1 MQVLKFGGSSV
12 ANATN
17 ISRVLDIVSKAA
29 RRDRVALV
37 CSAISGCTD
46 LLLGLA
52 RTERGSAERQLMLD
66 SLHTRHEDII
76 RRLFTGAEREEISAK
91 IQGLFDKL
99 AASPEDEM
107 VTYGELFSTTI
118 IAAKLRC
125 EGFRTKWLDS
135 RILVIKDNPTLTYNN
150 ISTAVA
156 LEPEVEI
163 FVAPGF
169 IASEYDGKVT
179 TLGRGGSDFSA
190 ALFAAALKADRL
202 EIWTD
207 VPGIMTANPKVVPAA
222 RTIPSMTYQ
231 SALDMAT
238 HGAKVLYAPTVQ
250 PAMEAGIAIRILN
263 TFEPENPGT
272 VVSALPEP
280 EVAEWM
286 GVTSTDDT
294 LTGEALICLVSNGHI
309 NGEAAC
315 ARLEDSLKKAGIK
328 TLACSSDGTNVH
340 ASVRLAVVREAL
352 GAIHREFFESAPL
365 STLNLYI
372 AGTGAVGSALVQ
384 LIEESSARIASRTG
398 KVLRIA
404 GTANSR
410 GYRFSGMPTLA
421 GSPSDPVRGVAA
433 HPSQAGAWAP
443 PSNSAEGGMPPGGT
457 NRQPSFAAIVRDTA
471 PRGSIFVDVTN
482 SEDIWR
488 EYEGLLREGINIVSS
503 NRRAL
508 SVPFV
513 EYAAMQAAAQE
524 NGVFLR
530 YETTVGSALPVL
542 ESIAAGTNTSDE
554 VLSIEAVV
562 SCTLNQI
569 LSSYDRSPASFA
581 QIVRKAQEEGLTETD
596 PREDLSGREA
606 LRKLLI
612 LAREAG
618 VPLEAEDV
626 ELTPVVDSALLNLP
640 LEEFYAELEAS
651 EPEFKAREAEADA
664 KNCHQRFVASLVKD
678 ATGPHGYRASIR
690 VQLVDENHPAYRI
703 TGTENA
709 IIIRSAYHP
718 YPLLIQGAGEGA
730 RLAAASVLNDILR

>member
-17 ISRVLDIVSKAA
+17 ISRVLDIVTKAA

-46 LLLGLA
+46 SLLGLA
-52 RTERGSAERQLMLD
+52 RTERGSAERQVMLE
-66 SLHTRHEDII
+66 SLKTRHLDIV
-76 RRLFTGAEREEISAK
+76 RRLFTGVEREAVSEK
-91 IQGLFDKL
+91 IESLFGKL
-99 AASPEDEM
+99 AAAPEDEM

-118 IAAKLRC
+118 IAEKLRC

-156 LEPEVEI
+156 LEPEVEV

-169 IASEYDGKVT
+169 IASEYEGKVT

-190 ALFAAALKADRL
+190 ALYAAALKANRL

-222 RTIPSMTYQ
+222 RTIPEMPYQ
-231 SALDMAT
+231 AALDMAT

-250 PAMEAGIAIRILN
+250 PAMEAGIAIHILN

-280 EVAEWM
+280 ELGEWM

-294 LTGEALICLVSNGHI
+294 LQGESLICLVSTGRI

-315 ARLEDSLKKAGIK
+315 ARVEDSLKKAGIK
-328 TLACSSDGTNVH
+328 TLACSSDGTNIY
-340 ASVRLAVVREAL
+340 ATVRLAVAREAL
-352 GAIHREFFESAPL
+352 NAIHREFFEMAPRT
-365 STLNLYI
+365 TLNLYI
-372 AGTGAVGSALVQ
+372 AGKGAVGTALVD
-384 LIEESSARIASRTG
+384 LIRNSGDRIAERTG
-398 KVLRIA
+398 KELRIE
-404 GTANSR
+404 
-410 GYRFSGMPTLA
+410 
-421 GSPSDPVRGVAA
+421 AA
-433 HPSQAGAWAP
+433 
-443 PSNSAEGGMPPGGT
+443 SNDH
-457 NRQPSFAAIVRDTA
+457 SFASQVRSIA
-471 PRGSIFVDVTN
+471 PRGSIFVDVTD

-508 SVPFV
+508 AVPFV
-513 EYAAMQAAAQE
+513 EYAAMHAAAQE

-530 YETTVGSALPVL
+530 YETTVGSALPAV
-542 ESIAAGTNTSDE
+542 ESIAAGANTGDE
-554 VLSIEAVV
+554 LISIEAVV
-562 SCTLNQI
+562 SCTLNRI
-569 LSSYDRSPASFA
+569 LSEYTLTPCTFA
-581 QIVRKAQEEGLTETD
+581 QIVRKAQAEGLTESD
-596 PREDLSGREA
+596 PRIDLSGREA

-626 ELTPVVDSALLNLP
+626 EIEPVIGPEYAGLT
-640 LEEFYAELEAS
+640 LEEFYSKLEAD
-651 EPEFKAREAEADA
+651 EPRFAALESAADA
-664 KNCHQRFVASLVKD
+664 AHQRQRFVASLVKD
-678 ATGPHGYRASIR
+678 PAGPHGYRAAIR
-690 VQLVDENHPAYRI
+690 VQNVDASHPAYRI
-703 TGTENA
+703 KGTENA
-709 IIIRSAYHP
+709 IIVRSAYHP

-730 RLAAASVLNDILR
+730 ILAASSVLNDILK

>member
-46 LLLGLA
+46 ALLDLA
-52 RTERGSAERQLMLD
+52 RTERGSAERNVLLN
-66 SLHTRHEDII
+66 SLKTRHEDII
-76 RRLFTGAEREEISAK
+76 RRLFTGAERELVSGKVAA
-91 IQGLFDKL
+91 LFEKL
-99 AASPEDEM
+99 AAAPEDEM
-107 VTYGELFSTTI
+107 VTFGELFSTTI
-118 IAAKLRC
+118 IAEKLRC

-169 IASEYDGKVT
+169 IASEYEGKVT

-190 ALFAAALKADRL
+190 ALYAAALKASRL

-222 RTIPSMTYQ
+222 RTIPEMPYQ
-231 SALDMAT
+231 AALDMAT

-250 PAMEAGIAIRILN
+250 PAMEAGIAIHILN

-272 VVSALPEP
+272 VVSAMPEP
-280 EVAEWM
+280 ELGEWM

-294 LTGEALICLVSNGHI
+294 LQGESLICLVSTGRI

-315 ARLEDSLKKAGIK
+315 ARVEDSLKKAGIK
-328 TLACSSDGTNVH
+328 TLACSSDGTNIY
-340 ASVRLAVVREAL
+340 ATVRIAVAREAL
-352 GAIHREFFESAPL
+352 NAIHREFFEMAPRT
-365 STLNLYI
+365 TLNLYI
-372 AGTGAVGSALVQ
+372 AGKGAVGTALVD
-384 LIEESSARIASRTG
+384 LIRNSGERIAERTG
-398 KVLRIA
+398 KVLHIE
-404 GTANSR
+404 
-410 GYRFSGMPTLA
+410 
-421 GSPSDPVRGVAA
+421 AA
-433 HPSQAGAWAP
+433 
-443 PSNSAEGGMPPGGT
+443 SNEH
-457 NRQPSFAAIVRDTA
+457 SFAAQVRTTA
-471 PRGSIFVDVTN
+471 PRGSIFVDVTD

-508 SVPFV
+508 AVPFV
-513 EYAAMQAAAQE
+513 EYAAMHAAAQE

-530 YETTVGSALPVL
+530 YETTVGSALPAV
-542 ESIAAGTNTSDE
+542 ESIAAGANTGDE
-554 VLSIEAVV
+554 LISIEAVV
-562 SCTLNQI
+562 SCTLNRI
-569 LSSYDRSPASFA
+569 LSEYTLTPCTFA
-581 QIVRKAQEEGLTETD
+581 QIVRKAQAEGLTESD
-596 PREDLSGREA
+596 PRIDLSGREA

-618 VPLEAEDV
+618 VPLEEKDV
-626 ELTPVVDSALLNLP
+626 EIVPMLGPEYFKGSIED
-640 LEEFYAELEAS
+640 FYRRLDEDEAKFVQREDEL
-651 EPEFKAREAEADA
+651 DA
-664 KNCHQRFVASLVKD
+664 MGSRQRFVASLRRRDDGTFK
-678 ATGPHGYRASIR
+678 AEIKMR
-690 VQLVDENHPAYRI
+690 LVGIDSPFYWI
-703 TGTENA
+703 SGTENVT
-709 IIIRSAYHP
+709 IIHSADA
-718 YPLLIQGAGEGA
+718 YPLVIKGSGEGA
-730 RLAAASVLNDILR
+730 RLAASGIIRNILQ

>member
-17 ISRVLDIVSKAA
+17 ISRVIDIVSKAA

-46 LLLGLA
+46 SLLGLA
-52 RTERGSAERQLMLD
+52 RTERGSAERQVMLD
-66 SLHTRHEDII
+66 GLQARHEDII
-76 RRLFTGAEREEISAK
+76 RRLFTGAEREEISAR

-99 AASPEDEM
+99 AVAAEDEM

-118 IAAKLRC
+118 IAEKLRC

-135 RILVIKDNPTLTYNN
+135 RILVIKDNSTLTYNN

-169 IASEYDGKVT
+169 ICSEYEGKVT
-179 TLGRGGSDFSA
+179 TLGRGGSDLSA
-190 ALFAAALKADRL
+190 SIFAAALKANRL

-222 RTIPSMTYQ
+222 RTIPEISYQ
-231 SALDMAT
+231 AALDMAT
-238 HGAKVLYAPTVQ
+238 HGAKVLYAPSVQ

-263 TFEPENPGT
+263 TFDSENPGT
-272 VVSALPEP
+272 VVSLLPEP

-294 LTGEALICLVSNGHI
+294 LAGESLICLVSNGRI

-315 ARLEDSLKKAGIK
+315 ARVEDCLKKAGVK
-328 TLACSSDGTNVH
+328 TLACSSDGTNVYVT
-340 ASVRLAVVREAL
+340 VRLAIAREAL
-352 GAIHREFFESAPL
+352 NAIHREFFEIVPL
-365 STLNLYI
+365 SSLNLYI
-372 AGTGAVGSALVQ
+372 AGTGAVGSALVK
-384 LIEESSARIASRTG
+384 LIEESAPRIAERTG
-398 KVLRIA
+398 KALHVE
-404 GTANSR
+404 G
-410 GYRFSGMPTLA
+410 FSNKH
-421 GSPSDPVRGVAA
+421 D
-433 HPSQAGAWAP
+433 
-443 PSNSAEGGMPPGGT
+443 
-457 NRQPSFAAIVRDTA
+457 FAAKVKA
-471 PRGSIFVDVTN
+471 AAARGSIFVDVTD

-488 EYEGLLREGINIVSS
+488 EYEGLLRNGINIVSS

-508 SVPFV
+508 AVPFV
-513 EYAAMQAAAQE
+513 EYAAMKAAAQE

-530 YETTVGSALPVL
+530 YETTVGSALPML
-542 ESIAAGTNTSDE
+542 ESIAASANSSDE
-554 VLSIEAVV
+554 LISIEAVV
-562 SCTLNQI
+562 SCTLNRI
-569 LSSYDRSPASFA
+569 LSEYTLTPCTFA
-581 QIVRKAQEEGLTETD
+581 QIVRKAQNEGLTESD
-596 PREDLSGREA
+596 PRIDLSGREA

-618 VPLEAEDV
+618 VPLEEEEV
-626 ELTPVVDSALLNLP
+626 EIEPVIGPEYFDIP
-640 LEEFYAELEAS
+640 LEEFYTKLEAD
-651 EPEFKAREAEADA
+651 EPHFAALESAADA
-664 KNCHQRFVASLVKD
+664 AHQRQRFVASLVKD
-678 ATGPHGYRASIR
+678 QSGPHGYKASIR
-690 VQLVDENHPAYRI
+690 VQNVDASHPAYRI
-703 TGTENA
+703 KGSENA

-730 RLAAASVLNDILR
+730 LMAAASVLNDILR

>member
-46 LLLGLA
+46 ALLDLA
-52 RTERGSAERQLMLD
+52 RTERGSAERQVMLE
-66 SLHTRHEDII
+66 SLKTRHEDII
-76 RRLFTGAEREEISAK
+76 RRLFTGAERELVSGKVAA
-91 IQGLFDKL
+91 LFEKL
-99 AASPEDEM
+99 AAAPEDEM

-118 IAAKLRC
+118 IAEKLRC

-135 RILVIKDNPTLTYNN
+135 RILVIKGNQTLTYNN

-169 IASEYDGKVT
+169 IASEYEGKVT

-190 ALFAAALKADRL
+190 ALYAAALKASRL

-222 RTIPSMTYQ
+222 RTIPEMTYQ
-231 SALDMAT
+231 AALDMAT

-250 PAMEAGIAIRILN
+250 PAMEAGIAIHILN

-272 VVSALPEP
+272 VVSAMPEP
-280 EVAEWM
+280 EAGEWM

-294 LTGEALICLVSNGHI
+294 LQGESLLCLVSNGRI

-315 ARLEDSLKKAGIK
+315 ARVEDSLKKAGIK
-328 TLACSSDGTNVH
+328 TLGCSSDGTNIY
-340 ASVRLAVVREAL
+340 ATVRLAVAREAL
-352 GAIHREFFESAPL
+352 NAIHREFFETAPR
-365 STLNLYI
+365 TTMNLYI
-372 AGTGAVGSALVQ
+372 AGRGAVGSALVD
-384 LIEESSARIASRTG
+384 LIRTSGDRIAERTG
-398 KVLRIA
+398 KILRIEEA
-404 GTANSR
+404 S
-410 GYRFSGMPTLA
+410 
-421 GSPSDPVRGVAA
+421 SDHG
-433 HPSQAGAWAP
+433 
-443 PSNSAEGGMPPGGT
+443 
-457 NRQPSFAAIVRDTA
+457 FAARVRKTA
-471 PRGSIFVDVTN
+471 PRGSIFVDATD

-508 SVPFV
+508 AVPFV
-513 EYAAMQAAAQE
+513 EYAAMHAAAQE

-530 YETTVGSALPVL
+530 YETTVGSALPAV
-542 ESIAAGTNTSDE
+542 ESIAAGANTGDE
-554 VLSIEAVV
+554 LISIEAVV
-562 SCTLNQI
+562 SCTLNRI
-569 LSSYDRSPASFA
+569 LSEYTLTPCTFA
-581 QIVRKAQEEGLTETD
+581 QIVRKAQAEGLTEPD
-596 PREDLSGREA
+596 PRVDLSGREA

-618 VPLEAEDV
+618 VPLEEEDV
-626 ELTPVVDSALLNLP
+626 EIEPVIGPEYAGLT
-640 LEEFYAELEAS
+640 LEEFYSKLEAD
-651 EPEFKAREAEADA
+651 EPKFAALESAADA
-664 KNCHQRFVASLVKD
+664 AHQRQRFVASLVKD
-678 ATGPHGYRASIR
+678 PSGPHGYKAAIR
-690 VQLVDENHPAYRI
+690 VQNVDASHPAYRI
-703 TGTENA
+703 KGTENA
-709 IIIRSAYHP
+709 IIVRSAYHP

-730 RLAAASVLNDILR
+730 ILAAASVLNDILR

>member
-46 LLLGLA
+46 SLLGLA
-52 RTERGSAERQLMLD
+52 RTERGSAERQVMLE
-66 SLHTRHEDII
+66 SLKTRHLDII
-76 RRLFTGAEREEISAK
+76 RRLFTGAEREAVSGK
-91 IQGLFDKL
+91 IETLFGKL
-99 AASPEDEM
+99 AVAPEDEM
-107 VTYGELFSTTI
+107 VTFGELFSTTI
-118 IAAKLRC
+118 IVEKLRC

-169 IASEYDGKVT
+169 IASEYEGKVT

-190 ALFAAALKADRL
+190 ALYAAALKANRL

-222 RTIPSMTYQ
+222 RTIPEMPYQ
-231 SALDMAT
+231 AALDMAT

-250 PAMEAGIAIRILN
+250 PAMEAGIAIHILN

-272 VVSALPEP
+272 VVSAMPEP
-280 EVAEWM
+280 ELGEWM

-294 LTGEALICLVSNGHI
+294 LQGESLICLVSTGRI

-315 ARLEDSLKKAGIK
+315 ARVEDSLKKAGIK
-328 TLACSSDGTNVH
+328 TLACSSDGTNIY
-340 ASVRLAVVREAL
+340 ATVRLAVAREAL
-352 GAIHREFFESAPL
+352 NAIHREFFEMAPRT
-365 STLNLYI
+365 TLNLYI
-372 AGTGAVGSALVQ
+372 AGKGAVGTALVD
-384 LIEESSARIASRTG
+384 LIRNSGERIAERTG
-398 KVLRIA
+398 KVLHIE
-404 GTANSR
+404 
-410 GYRFSGMPTLA
+410 
-421 GSPSDPVRGVAA
+421 AA
-433 HPSQAGAWAP
+433 
-443 PSNSAEGGMPPGGT
+443 SNEH
-457 NRQPSFAAIVRDTA
+457 SFAAQVRTTA
-471 PRGSIFVDVTN
+471 PRGSIFVDVTD

-508 SVPFV
+508 AVPFV
-513 EYAAMQAAAQE
+513 EYAAMHAAAQE

-530 YETTVGSALPVL
+530 YETTVGSALPAV
-542 ESIAAGTNTSDE
+542 ESIAAGANTGDE
-554 VLSIEAVV
+554 LISIEAVV
-562 SCTLNQI
+562 SCTLNRI
-569 LSSYDRSPASFA
+569 LSEYTLTPCTFA
-581 QIVRKAQEEGLTETD
+581 QIVRKAQAEGLTESD
-596 PREDLSGREA
+596 PRIDLSGREA

-626 ELTPVVDSALLNLP
+626 EIEPVIGPEYAGLT
-640 LEEFYAELEAS
+640 LEEFYSKLEAD
-651 EPEFKAREAEADA
+651 EPRFAALESAADA
-664 KNCHQRFVASLVKD
+664 AHQRQRFVASLVKD
-678 ATGPHGYRASIR
+678 PSGPHGYKAAIR
-690 VQLVDENHPAYRI
+690 VQNVDASHPAYRI
-703 TGTENA
+703 KGTENA

-730 RLAAASVLNDILR
+730 ILAASSVLNDILR

>member
-46 LLLGLA
+46 ALLDLA
-52 RTERGSAERQLMLD
+52 RTERGCAERQVMLD
-66 SLHTRHEDII
+66 SLKSRHEDII
-76 RRLFTGAEREEISAK
+76 RRLFTGAEREQVSGKVSA
-91 IQGLFDKL
+91 LFEKL
-99 AASPEDEM
+99 AAAPEDEM

-118 IAAKLRC
+118 IAEKLRC

-135 RILVIKDNPTLTYNN
+135 RILVIKGNQTLTYNN

-169 IASEYDGKVT
+169 IASEYEGKVT

-190 ALFAAALKADRL
+190 ALYAAALKASRL

-222 RTIPSMTYQ
+222 RTIPEMTYQ
-231 SALDMAT
+231 AALDMAT

-250 PAMEAGIAIRILN
+250 PAMEAGIAIHILN

-272 VVSALPEP
+272 VVSAMPEP
-280 EVAEWM
+280 EAGEWM

-294 LTGEALICLVSNGHI
+294 LQGESLLCLVSNGRI

-315 ARLEDSLKKAGIK
+315 ARVEDSLKKAGIK
-328 TLACSSDGTNVH
+328 TLGCSSDGTNIY
-340 ASVRLAVVREAL
+340 ATVRLAVAREAL
-352 GAIHREFFESAPL
+352 NAIHREFFETAPRT
-365 STLNLYI
+365 TLNLYI
-372 AGTGAVGSALVQ
+372 AGKGAVGSALVD
-384 LIEESSARIASRTG
+384 LIRTSGDRIAERTG
-398 KVLRIA
+398 KILRIEEA
-404 GTANSR
+404 S
-410 GYRFSGMPTLA
+410 
-421 GSPSDPVRGVAA
+421 SDHG
-433 HPSQAGAWAP
+433 
-443 PSNSAEGGMPPGGT
+443 
-457 NRQPSFAAIVRDTA
+457 FAARVRKTA
-471 PRGSIFVDVTN
+471 LRGSIFVDVTD

-508 SVPFV
+508 AVPFV
-513 EYAAMQAAAQE
+513 EYAAMHAAAQE

-530 YETTVGSALPVL
+530 YETTVGSALPAV
-542 ESIAAGTNTSDE
+542 ESIAAGANTGDE
-554 VLSIEAVV
+554 LISIEAVV
-562 SCTLNQI
+562 SCTLNRI
-569 LSSYDRSPASFA
+569 LSEYTLTPCTFA
-581 QIVRKAQEEGLTETD
+581 QIVRKAQAEGLTEPD
-596 PREDLSGREA
+596 PRIDLNGREA

-618 VPLEAEDV
+618 VPLEEEDV
-626 ELTPVVDSALLNLP
+626 EIEPVIGPEYAGLT
-640 LEEFYAELEAS
+640 LEEFYSKLEAD
-651 EPEFKAREAEADA
+651 EPKFAALESAADA
-664 KNCHQRFVASLVKD
+664 AHQRQRFVASLVKD
-678 ATGPHGYRASIR
+678 PAGPHGYKASIR
-690 VQLVDENHPAYRI
+690 VQNVDASHPAYRI
-703 TGTENA
+703 KGTENA
-709 IIIRSAYHP
+709 IIVRSAYHP

-730 RLAAASVLNDILR
+730 VLAASSVLNDILR

>member
-46 LLLGLA
+46 ALLDLA
-52 RTERGSAERQLMLD
+52 RTERGCAERQVMLD
-66 SLHTRHEDII
+66 SLKSRHEDII
-76 RRLFTGAEREEISAK
+76 RRLFTGAEREQVSGKVAA
-91 IQGLFDKL
+91 LFEKL
-99 AASPEDEM
+99 AAAPEDEM

-118 IAAKLRC
+118 IAEKLRC

-135 RILVIKDNPTLTYNN
+135 RILVIKGNQTLTYNN

-169 IASEYDGKVT
+169 IASEYEGKVT

-190 ALFAAALKADRL
+190 ALYAAALKASRL

-222 RTIPSMTYQ
+222 RTIPEMTYQ
-231 SALDMAT
+231 AALDMAT

-250 PAMEAGIAIRILN
+250 PAMEAGIAIHILN

-272 VVSALPEP
+272 VVSAMPEP
-280 EVAEWM
+280 EAGEWM

-294 LTGEALICLVSNGHI
+294 LQGESLLCLVSNGRI

-315 ARLEDSLKKAGIK
+315 ARVEDSLKKAGIK
-328 TLACSSDGTNVH
+328 TLGCSSDGTNIY
-340 ASVRLAVVREAL
+340 ATVRLAVAREAL
-352 GAIHREFFESAPL
+352 NAIHREFFETAPR
-365 STLNLYI
+365 TTMNLYI
-372 AGTGAVGSALVQ
+372 AGRGAVGSALVD
-384 LIEESSARIASRTG
+384 LIRTSGDRIAERTG
-398 KVLRIA
+398 KILRIEEA
-404 GTANSR
+404 S
-410 GYRFSGMPTLA
+410 
-421 GSPSDPVRGVAA
+421 SDHG
-433 HPSQAGAWAP
+433 
-443 PSNSAEGGMPPGGT
+443 
-457 NRQPSFAAIVRDTA
+457 FAARVRKTA
-471 PRGSIFVDVTN
+471 PRGSIFVDATD

-508 SVPFV
+508 AVPFV
-513 EYAAMQAAAQE
+513 EYAAMHAAAQE

-530 YETTVGSALPVL
+530 YETTVGSALPAV
-542 ESIAAGTNTSDE
+542 ESIAAGANTGDE
-554 VLSIEAVV
+554 LISIEAVV
-562 SCTLNQI
+562 SCTLNRI
-569 LSSYDRSPASFA
+569 LSEYTLTPCTFA
-581 QIVRKAQEEGLTETD
+581 QIVRKAQAEGLTEPD
-596 PREDLSGREA
+596 PRIDLNGREA

-618 VPLEAEDV
+618 VPLEEEDV
-626 ELTPVVDSALLNLP
+626 EIEPVIGPEYTGLT
-640 LEEFYAELEAS
+640 LEEFYSKLEAD
-651 EPEFKAREAEADA
+651 EPRFAALESAADA
-664 KNCHQRFVASLVKD
+664 AHQRQRFVASLVKD
-678 ATGPHGYRASIR
+678 PAGPHGYKASIR
-690 VQLVDENHPAYRI
+690 VQNVDASHPAYRI
-703 TGTENA
+703 KGTENA
-709 IIIRSAYHP
+709 IIVRSAYHP

-730 RLAAASVLNDILR
+730 ILAASSVLNDILR

>member
-46 LLLGLA
+46 ALLDLA
-52 RTERGSAERQLMLD
+52 RTERGSAERQVMLE
-66 SLHTRHEDII
+66 SLKTRHEDII
-76 RRLFTGAEREEISAK
+76 RRLFTGAERELVSGKVAV
-91 IQGLFDKL
+91 LFEKL
-99 AASPEDEM
+99 AAAPEDEM

-118 IAAKLRC
+118 IAEKLRC

-135 RILVIKDNPTLTYNN
+135 RILVIKGNQTLTYNN

-156 LEPEVEI
+156 LEPEVEV

-169 IASEYDGKVT
+169 IASEYEGKVT

-190 ALFAAALKADRL
+190 ALYAAALKASRL

-222 RTIPSMTYQ
+222 RTIPEMTYQ
-231 SALDMAT
+231 AALDMAT

-250 PAMEAGIAIRILN
+250 PAMEAGIAIHILN

-272 VVSALPEP
+272 VVSAMPEP
-280 EVAEWM
+280 ELGEWM

-294 LTGEALICLVSNGHI
+294 LQGESLICLVSNGRI

-315 ARLEDSLKKAGIK
+315 ARVEDSLKKAGIK
-328 TLACSSDGTNVH
+328 TLGCSSDGTNIYTT
-340 ASVRLAVVREAL
+340 VRLAVAREAL
-352 GAIHREFFESAPL
+352 NAIHREFFETAPR
-365 STLNLYI
+365 TTMNLYI
-372 AGTGAVGSALVQ
+372 AGRGAVGSALVD
-384 LIEESSARIASRTG
+384 LIRTSGERIAVRTG
-398 KVLRIA
+398 KILRIEEA
-404 GTANSR
+404 S
-410 GYRFSGMPTLA
+410 
-421 GSPSDPVRGVAA
+421 SDHG
-433 HPSQAGAWAP
+433 
-443 PSNSAEGGMPPGGT
+443 
-457 NRQPSFAAIVRDTA
+457 FAARVRKTA
-471 PRGSIFVDVTN
+471 PRGSIFVDATD

-508 SVPFV
+508 AVPFV
-513 EYAAMQAAAQE
+513 EYAAMHAAAQE

-530 YETTVGSALPVL
+530 YETTVGSALPAV
-542 ESIAAGTNTSDE
+542 ESIAAGANTGDE
-554 VLSIEAVV
+554 LISIEAVV
-562 SCTLNQI
+562 SCTLNRI
-569 LSSYDRSPASFA
+569 LSEYTLTPCTFA
-581 QIVRKAQEEGLTETD
+581 QIVRKAQAEGLTEPD
-596 PREDLSGREA
+596 PRVDLSGREA

-618 VPLEAEDV
+618 VPLEEEDV
-626 ELTPVVDSALLNLP
+626 EIEPVIGPEYAGLT
-640 LEEFYAELEAS
+640 LEEFYSKLEAD
-651 EPEFKAREAEADA
+651 EPKFAALESAADA
-664 KNCHQRFVASLVKD
+664 AHQRQRFVASLVKD
-678 ATGPHGYRASIR
+678 PSGPHGYKAAIR
-690 VQLVDENHPAYRI
+690 VQNVDASHPAYRI
-703 TGTENA
+703 KGTENA
-709 IIIRSAYHP
+709 IIVRSAYHP

-730 RLAAASVLNDILR
+730 ILAASSVLNDILR

>member
-46 LLLGLA
+46 ALLDLA
-52 RTERGSAERQLMLD
+52 RTERGCAERQVMLD
-66 SLHTRHEDII
+66 SLKSRHEDII
-76 RRLFTGAEREEISAK
+76 RRLFTGAEREQVSGKVAA
-91 IQGLFDKL
+91 LFEKL
-99 AASPEDEM
+99 AAAPEDEM

-118 IAAKLRC
+118 IAEKLRC

-135 RILVIKDNPTLTYNN
+135 RILVIKGNQTLTYNN

-169 IASEYDGKVT
+169 IASEYEGKVT

-190 ALFAAALKADRL
+190 ALYAAALKASRL

-222 RTIPSMTYQ
+222 RTIPEMTYQ
-231 SALDMAT
+231 AALDMAT

-250 PAMEAGIAIRILN
+250 PAMEAGIAIHILN

-272 VVSALPEP
+272 VVSAMPEP
-280 EVAEWM
+280 EAGEWM

-294 LTGEALICLVSNGHI
+294 LQGESLLCLVSNGRI

-315 ARLEDSLKKAGIK
+315 ARVEDSLKKAGIK
-328 TLACSSDGTNVH
+328 TLGCSSDGTNIY
-340 ASVRLAVVREAL
+340 ATVRLAVAREAL
-352 GAIHREFFESAPL
+352 NAIHREFFETAPRT
-365 STLNLYI
+365 TLNLYI
-372 AGTGAVGSALVQ
+372 AGKGAVGSALVD
-384 LIEESSARIASRTG
+384 LIRTSGDRIAERTG
-398 KVLRIA
+398 KILRIEEA
-404 GTANSR
+404 S
-410 GYRFSGMPTLA
+410 
-421 GSPSDPVRGVAA
+421 SDHG
-433 HPSQAGAWAP
+433 
-443 PSNSAEGGMPPGGT
+443 
-457 NRQPSFAAIVRDTA
+457 FAARVRKTA
-471 PRGSIFVDVTN
+471 LRGSIFVDVTD

-508 SVPFV
+508 AVPFV
-513 EYAAMQAAAQE
+513 EYAAMHAAAQE

-530 YETTVGSALPVL
+530 YETTVGSALPAV
-542 ESIAAGTNTSDE
+542 ESIAAGANTGDE
-554 VLSIEAVV
+554 LISIEAVV
-562 SCTLNQI
+562 SCTLNRI
-569 LSSYDRSPASFA
+569 LSEYTLTPCTFA
-581 QIVRKAQEEGLTETD
+581 QIVRKAQAEGLTEPD
-596 PREDLSGREA
+596 PRIDLNGREA

-618 VPLEAEDV
+618 VPLEEEDV
-626 ELTPVVDSALLNLP
+626 EIEPVIGPEYAGLT
-640 LEEFYAELEAS
+640 LEEFYSKLEAD
-651 EPEFKAREAEADA
+651 EPKFAALESAADA
-664 KNCHQRFVASLVKD
+664 AHQRQRFVASLVKD
-678 ATGPHGYRASIR
+678 PAGPHGYKASIR
-690 VQLVDENHPAYRI
+690 VQNVDASHPAYRI
-703 TGTENA
+703 KGTENA
-709 IIIRSAYHP
+709 IIVRSAYHP

-730 RLAAASVLNDILR
+730 VLAASSVLNDILR

>member
-17 ISRVLDIVSKAA
+17 ISRVLDIVTKAA

-46 LLLGLA
+46 SLLGLA
-52 RTERGSAERQLMLD
+52 RTERGSAERQVMLD
-66 SLHTRHEDII
+66 SLKTRHLDII
-76 RRLFTGAEREEISAK
+76 RRLFTGAEREAVSEK
-91 IQGLFDKL
+91 IESLFGKL
-99 AASPEDEM
+99 AAAHEDEM

-118 IAAKLRC
+118 IAEKLRC

-156 LEPEVEI
+156 LEPEVEV

-169 IASEYDGKVT
+169 IASEYEGKVT

-190 ALFAAALKADRL
+190 ALYAAALKANRL

-222 RTIPSMTYQ
+222 RTIPEMPYQ
-231 SALDMAT
+231 AALDMAT

-250 PAMEAGIAIRILN
+250 PAMEAGIAIHILN

-272 VVSALPEP
+272 VVSAMPEP
-280 EVAEWM
+280 ELGEWM

-294 LTGEALICLVSNGHI
+294 LQGESLICLVSTGRI

-315 ARLEDSLKKAGIK
+315 ARVEDSLKKAGIK
-328 TLACSSDGTNVH
+328 TLACSSDGTNIY
-340 ASVRLAVVREAL
+340 ATVRLAVAREAL
-352 GAIHREFFESAPL
+352 NAIHREFFEMAPRT
-365 STLNLYI
+365 TLNLYI
-372 AGTGAVGSALVQ
+372 AGKGAVGTALVD
-384 LIEESSARIASRTG
+384 LIRNSGERIAERTG
-398 KVLRIA
+398 KVLRIE
-404 GTANSR
+404 
-410 GYRFSGMPTLA
+410 
-421 GSPSDPVRGVAA
+421 AA
-433 HPSQAGAWAP
+433 
-443 PSNSAEGGMPPGGT
+443 SNDH
-457 NRQPSFAAIVRDTA
+457 SFASQVRSIA
-471 PRGSIFVDVTN
+471 PRGSIFVDVTD

-508 SVPFV
+508 AVPFV
-513 EYAAMQAAAQE
+513 EYAAMHAAAQE

-530 YETTVGSALPVL
+530 YETTVGSALPAV
-542 ESIAAGTNTSDE
+542 ESIAAGANTGDE
-554 VLSIEAVV
+554 LISIEAVV
-562 SCTLNQI
+562 SCTLNRI
-569 LSSYDRSPASFA
+569 LSEYTLTPCTFA
-581 QIVRKAQEEGLTETD
+581 QIVRKAQAEGLTESD
-596 PREDLSGREA
+596 PRIDLSGREA

-626 ELTPVVDSALLNLP
+626 EIEPVIGPEYAGLT
-640 LEEFYAELEAS
+640 LEEFYSKLEED
-651 EPEFKAREAEADA
+651 EPKFAALESAADA
-664 KNCHQRFVASLVKD
+664 ARQRQRFVASLVKD
-678 ATGPHGYRASIR
+678 PAGPHGYKASIR
-690 VQLVDENHPAYRI
+690 VQNVDASHPAYRI
-703 TGTENA
+703 KGTENA

-730 RLAAASVLNDILR
+730 ILAASSVLNDILK

>member
-46 LLLGLA
+46 SLLGLA
-52 RTERGSAERQLMLD
+52 RTERGSAERQVMLD
-66 SLHTRHEDII
+66 SLKTRHLDII
-76 RRLFTGAEREEISAK
+76 RRLFTGAEREAVSEK
-91 IQGLFDKL
+91 TETLFGKL
-99 AASPEDEM
+99 AAAPEDEM

-118 IAAKLRC
+118 IAEKLRC

-150 ISTAVA
+150 ISTSVA

-169 IASEYDGKVT
+169 IASEYEGKVT

-190 ALFAAALKADRL
+190 ALYAAALKANRL

-222 RTIPSMTYQ
+222 RTIPEMPYQ
-231 SALDMAT
+231 AALDMAT

-250 PAMEAGIAIRILN
+250 PAMEAGIAIHILN

-272 VVSALPEP
+272 VVSAMPEP
-280 EVAEWM
+280 EAGEWM

-294 LTGEALICLVSNGHI
+294 LQGESLLCLVSNGRI

-315 ARLEDSLKKAGIK
+315 ARVEDSLKKAGIK
-328 TLACSSDGTNVH
+328 TLGCSSDGTNIY
-340 ASVRLAVVREAL
+340 ATVRLAVAREAL
-352 GAIHREFFESAPL
+352 NAIHREFFETAPR
-365 STLNLYI
+365 TTMNLYI
-372 AGTGAVGSALVQ
+372 AGRGAVGSALVD
-384 LIEESSARIASRTG
+384 LIRTSGDRIAERTG
-398 KVLRIA
+398 KILRIEEA
-404 GTANSR
+404 
-410 GYRFSGMPTLA
+410 
-421 GSPSDPVRGVAA
+421 
-433 HPSQAGAWAP
+433 
-443 PSNSAEGGMPPGGT
+443 SNEH
-457 NRQPSFAAIVRDTA
+457 SFAAQVRTTA
-471 PRGSIFVDVTN
+471 PRGSIFVDVTD

-508 SVPFV
+508 AVPFV
-513 EYAAMQAAAQE
+513 EYAAMHAAAQE

-530 YETTVGSALPVL
+530 YETTVGSALPAV
-542 ESIAAGTNTSDE
+542 ESIAAGANTGDE
-554 VLSIEAVV
+554 LISIEAVV
-562 SCTLNQI
+562 SCTLNRI
-569 LSSYDRSPASFA
+569 LSEYTLTPCTFA
-581 QIVRKAQEEGLTETD
+581 QIVRKAQAEGLTEPD
-596 PREDLSGREA
+596 PRVDLSGREA

-618 VPLEAEDV
+618 VPLEEEDV
-626 ELTPVVDSALLNLP
+626 EIEPVIGPEYAGLT
-640 LEEFYAELEAS
+640 LEEFYSKLEAD
-651 EPEFKAREAEADA
+651 EPRFAVLESAADA
-664 KNCHQRFVASLVKD
+664 AHQRQRFVASLVKD
-678 ATGPHGYRASIR
+678 SAGPHGYKAAIR
-690 VQLVDENHPAYRI
+690 VQNVDASHPAYRI
-703 TGTENA
+703 KGTENA

>member
-46 LLLGLA
+46 SLLGLA
-52 RTERGSAERQLMLD
+52 RTERGSAERQVMLD
-66 SLHTRHEDII
+66 SLKTRHLDII
-76 RRLFTGAEREEISAK
+76 RRLFTGAEREAVSEK
-91 IQGLFDKL
+91 TETLFGKL
-99 AASPEDEM
+99 AAAPEDEM
-107 VTYGELFSTTI
+107 VTFGELFSTTI
-118 IAAKLRC
+118 IAEKLRC

-169 IASEYDGKVT
+169 IASEYEGKVT

-190 ALFAAALKADRL
+190 ALYAAALKANRL

-222 RTIPSMTYQ
+222 RTIPEMPYQ
-231 SALDMAT
+231 AALDMAT

-250 PAMEAGIAIRILN
+250 PAMEAGIAIHILN

-272 VVSALPEP
+272 VVSAMPEP
-280 EVAEWM
+280 EIGEWM

-294 LTGEALICLVSNGHI
+294 LQGESLICLVSTGRI

-315 ARLEDSLKKAGIK
+315 ARVEDSLKKAGIK
-328 TLACSSDGTNVH
+328 TLACSSDGTNIY
-340 ASVRLAVVREAL
+340 ATVRLAVAREAL
-352 GAIHREFFESAPL
+352 NAIHREFFEMAPRT
-365 STLNLYI
+365 TLNLYI
-372 AGTGAVGSALVQ
+372 AGKGAVGTALVD
-384 LIEESSARIASRTG
+384 LIRNSGERIAERTG
-398 KVLRIA
+398 KVLHIE
-404 GTANSR
+404 
-410 GYRFSGMPTLA
+410 
-421 GSPSDPVRGVAA
+421 AA
-433 HPSQAGAWAP
+433 
-443 PSNSAEGGMPPGGT
+443 SNEH
-457 NRQPSFAAIVRDTA
+457 SFAAQVRTTA
-471 PRGSIFVDVTN
+471 PRGSIFVDVTD

-508 SVPFV
+508 AVPFV
-513 EYAAMQAAAQE
+513 EYAAMHAAAQE

-530 YETTVGSALPVL
+530 YETTVGSALPAV
-542 ESIAAGTNTSDE
+542 ESIAAGANTGDE
-554 VLSIEAVV
+554 LISIEAVV
-562 SCTLNQI
+562 SCTLNRI
-569 LSSYDRSPASFA
+569 LSEYTLTPCTFA
-581 QIVRKAQEEGLTETD
+581 QIVRKAQAEGLTESD
-596 PREDLSGREA
+596 PRIDLSGREA

-626 ELTPVVDSALLNLP
+626 EIDPVIGPEYAGLT
-640 LEEFYAELEAS
+640 LEEFYSKLEAD
-651 EPEFKAREAEADA
+651 EPRFAALESAADA
-664 KNCHQRFVASLVKD
+664 AHQRQRFVASLVKD
-678 ATGPHGYRASIR
+678 PAGPHGYKAAIR
-690 VQLVDENHPAYRI
+690 VQNVDASHPAYRI
-703 TGTENA
+703 KGTENA
-709 IIIRSAYHP
+709 IIVRSAYHP

-730 RLAAASVLNDILR
+730 RLAASSVLNDILR

>member
-46 LLLGLA
+46 SLLGLA
-52 RTERGSAERQLMLD
+52 RTERGSAERQVMLD
-66 SLHTRHEDII
+66 SLKTRHLDII
-76 RRLFTGAEREEISAK
+76 RRLFTGAERETVSEK
-91 IQGLFDKL
+91 TETLFGKL
-99 AASPEDEM
+99 AAAPEDEM

-118 IAAKLRC
+118 IAEKLRC

-169 IASEYDGKVT
+169 IASEYEGKVT

-190 ALFAAALKADRL
+190 ALYAAALKANRL

-222 RTIPSMTYQ
+222 RTIPEIPYQ
-231 SALDMAT
+231 AALDMAT

-250 PAMEAGIAIRILN
+250 PAMEAGIAIHILN

-272 VVSALPEP
+272 VVSAMPEP
-280 EVAEWM
+280 ELGEWM

-294 LTGEALICLVSNGHI
+294 LQGESLICLVSNGRI

-315 ARLEDSLKKAGIK
+315 ARVEDSLKKAGIK
-328 TLACSSDGTNVH
+328 TLACSSDGTNIY
-340 ASVRLAVVREAL
+340 ATVRLAVAREAL
-352 GAIHREFFESAPL
+352 NAIHREFFEMAPRT
-365 STLNLYI
+365 TLNLYI
-372 AGTGAVGSALVQ
+372 AGKGAVGTALVD
-384 LIEESSARIASRTG
+384 LIRNSGERIAERTG
-398 KVLRIA
+398 KVLHIE
-404 GTANSR
+404 
-410 GYRFSGMPTLA
+410 
-421 GSPSDPVRGVAA
+421 AA
-433 HPSQAGAWAP
+433 
-443 PSNSAEGGMPPGGT
+443 SNEH
-457 NRQPSFAAIVRDTA
+457 SFAAQVRTTA
-471 PRGSIFVDVTN
+471 PRGSIFVDVTD

-488 EYEGLLREGINIVSS
+488 EYEGLLREGISIVSS

-508 SVPFV
+508 AVPFV
-513 EYAAMQAAAQE
+513 EYAAMHAAAQE

-530 YETTVGSALPVL
+530 YETTVGSALPAV
-542 ESIAAGTNTSDE
+542 ESIAAGANTGDE
-554 VLSIEAVV
+554 LISIEAVV
-562 SCTLNQI
+562 SCTLNRI
-569 LSSYDRSPASFA
+569 LSEYTLTPCTFA
-581 QIVRKAQEEGLTETD
+581 QIVRKAQAEGLTESD
-596 PREDLSGREA
+596 PRIDLSGREA

-618 VPLEAEDV
+618 VPLEEEDV
-626 ELTPVVDSALLNLP
+626 EIEPVIGPEYAGLT
-640 LEEFYAELEAS
+640 LEEFYSRLEAD
-651 EPEFKAREAEADA
+651 EPRFAALESAADA
-664 KNCHQRFVASLVKD
+664 AHQRQRFVASLVKNPS
-678 ATGPHGYRASIR
+678 GPHGYKAAIR
-690 VQLVDENHPAYRI
+690 VQNVDASHPAYRI
-703 TGTENA
+703 KGTENA

>member
-17 ISRVLDIVSKAA
+17 ISRVLDIVTKAA

-46 LLLGLA
+46 SLLGLA
-52 RTERGSAERQLMLD
+52 RTERGSAERQVMLD
-66 SLHTRHEDII
+66 SLKTRHLDII
-76 RRLFTGAEREEISAK
+76 RRLFTGAEREAVSEK
-91 IQGLFDKL
+91 IESLFGKL
-99 AASPEDEM
+99 AAAPEDEM

-118 IAAKLRC
+118 ISEKLRC

-156 LEPEVEI
+156 LEPEVEV

-169 IASEYDGKVT
+169 IASEYEGKVT

-190 ALFAAALKADRL
+190 ALYAAALKANRL

-222 RTIPSMTYQ
+222 RTIPEMPYQ
-231 SALDMAT
+231 AALDMAT

-250 PAMEAGIAIRILN
+250 PAMEAGIAIHILN

-280 EVAEWM
+280 ELGEWM

-294 LTGEALICLVSNGHI
+294 LQGESLICLVSTGRI

-315 ARLEDSLKKAGIK
+315 ARVEDSLKKAGIK
-328 TLACSSDGTNVH
+328 TLACSSDGTNIY
-340 ASVRLAVVREAL
+340 ATVRLAVAREAL
-352 GAIHREFFESAPL
+352 NAIHREFFEMAPRT
-365 STLNLYI
+365 TLNLYI
-372 AGTGAVGSALVQ
+372 AGKGAVGMALVD
-384 LIEESSARIASRTG
+384 LIQNSGERIAERTG
-398 KVLRIA
+398 KVLRIE
-404 GTANSR
+404 
-410 GYRFSGMPTLA
+410 
-421 GSPSDPVRGVAA
+421 AA
-433 HPSQAGAWAP
+433 
-443 PSNSAEGGMPPGGT
+443 SNDH
-457 NRQPSFAAIVRDTA
+457 SFAAQVRSIA
-471 PRGSIFVDVTN
+471 PRGSIFVDVTD

-508 SVPFV
+508 AVPFV
-513 EYAAMQAAAQE
+513 EYAAMHAAAQE

-530 YETTVGSALPVL
+530 YETTVGSALPAV
-542 ESIAAGTNTSDE
+542 ESIAAGANTGDE
-554 VLSIEAVV
+554 LISIEAVV
-562 SCTLNQI
+562 SCTLNRI
-569 LSSYDRSPASFA
+569 LSEYTLTPCTFA
-581 QIVRKAQEEGLTETD
+581 QIVRKAQAEGLTESD
-596 PREDLSGREA
+596 PRIDLSGREA

-626 ELTPVVDSALLNLP
+626 EIEPVIGPEYAGLT
-640 LEEFYAELEAS
+640 LEEFYSKLEED
-651 EPEFKAREAEADA
+651 EPKFAALESAADA
-664 KNCHQRFVASLVKD
+664 AHQRQRFVASLVKD
-678 ATGPHGYRASIR
+678 PAGPHGYKAAIR
-690 VQLVDENHPAYRI
+690 VQNVDASHPAYRI
-703 TGTENA
+703 KGTENA
-709 IIIRSAYHP
+709 IIVRSAYHP

-730 RLAAASVLNDILR
+730 ILAASSVLNDILR

>member
-17 ISRVLDIVSKAA
+17 ISRVLDIVTKAA

-46 LLLGLA
+46 SLLGLA
-52 RTERGSAERQLMLD
+52 RTERGSAERQVMLD
-66 SLHTRHEDII
+66 SLKTRHLDII
-76 RRLFTGAEREEISAK
+76 RRLFTGAEREAVSEK
-91 IQGLFDKL
+91 IETLFGKL
-99 AASPEDEM
+99 AAAPEDEM

-118 IAAKLRC
+118 IAEKLRC

-156 LEPEVEI
+156 LEPEVEV

-169 IASEYDGKVT
+169 IASEYEGKVT

-190 ALFAAALKADRL
+190 ALYAAALKANRL

-222 RTIPSMTYQ
+222 RTIPEMPYQ
-231 SALDMAT
+231 AALDMAT

-250 PAMEAGIAIRILN
+250 PAMEAGIAIHILN

-272 VVSALPEP
+272 VISAMPEP
-280 EVAEWM
+280 ELGEWM

-294 LTGEALICLVSNGHI
+294 LQGESLICLVSTGRI

-315 ARLEDSLKKAGIK
+315 ARVEDSLKKAGIK
-328 TLACSSDGTNVH
+328 TLACSSDGTNIY
-340 ASVRLAVVREAL
+340 ATVRLAVAREAL
-352 GAIHREFFESAPL
+352 NAIHREFFEMAPRT
-365 STLNLYI
+365 TLNLYI
-372 AGTGAVGSALVQ
+372 AGKGAVGTALVD
-384 LIEESSARIASRTG
+384 LIRNSGERIAERTG
-398 KVLRIA
+398 KVLRIE
-404 GTANSR
+404 
-410 GYRFSGMPTLA
+410 
-421 GSPSDPVRGVAA
+421 AA
-433 HPSQAGAWAP
+433 
-443 PSNSAEGGMPPGGT
+443 SNDH
-457 NRQPSFAAIVRDTA
+457 SFASQVRSIA
-471 PRGSIFVDVTN
+471 PRGSIFVDVTD

-508 SVPFV
+508 AVPCV
-513 EYAAMQAAAQE
+513 EYAAMHAAAQE

-530 YETTVGSALPVL
+530 YETTVGSALPAV
-542 ESIAAGTNTSDE
+542 ESIAAGANTGDE
-554 VLSIEAVV
+554 LISIEAVV
-562 SCTLNQI
+562 SCTLNRI
-569 LSSYDRSPASFA
+569 LSEYTLTPCTFA
-581 QIVRKAQEEGLTETD
+581 QIVRKAQAEGLTESD
-596 PREDLSGREA
+596 PRIDLSGREA

-626 ELTPVVDSALLNLP
+626 EIEPVIGPEYAGLT
-640 LEEFYAELEAS
+640 LEEFYSKLEADEHKFAALES
-651 EPEFKAREAEADA
+651 AADA
-664 KNCHQRFVASLVKD
+664 AHQRQRFVASLVKD
-678 ATGPHGYRASIR
+678 PAGPHGYKAAIR
-690 VQLVDENHPAYRI
+690 VQNVDASHPAYRI
-703 TGTENA
+703 KGTENA
-709 IIIRSAYHP
+709 IIVRSAYHP

-730 RLAAASVLNDILR
+730 ILAASSVLNDILR

>member
-46 LLLGLA
+46 ALLDLA
-52 RTERGSAERQLMLD
+52 RTERGSAERQVMLD
-66 SLHTRHEDII
+66 SLKTRHEDII
-76 RRLFTGAEREEISAK
+76 RRLFTGAEREQVSGKVAA
-91 IQGLFDKL
+91 LFEKL
-99 AASPEDEM
+99 AAAPEDEM

-118 IAAKLRC
+118 IAEKLRC

-135 RILVIKDNPTLTYNN
+135 RILVIKGNQTLTYNN

-169 IASEYDGKVT
+169 IASEYEGKVT

-190 ALFAAALKADRL
+190 ALYAAALKASRL

-222 RTIPSMTYQ
+222 RTIPEMTYQ
-231 SALDMAT
+231 AALDMAT

-250 PAMEAGIAIRILN
+250 PAMEAGIAIHILN

-272 VVSALPEP
+272 VVSVMPEP
-280 EVAEWM
+280 EAGEWM

-294 LTGEALICLVSNGHI
+294 LQGESLLCLVSNGRI

-315 ARLEDSLKKAGIK
+315 ARVEDSLKKAGIK
-328 TLACSSDGTNVH
+328 TLGCSSDGTNIY
-340 ASVRLAVVREAL
+340 ATVRLAVAREAL
-352 GAIHREFFESAPL
+352 NAIHREFFETAPRT
-365 STLNLYI
+365 TLNLYI
-372 AGTGAVGSALVQ
+372 AGKGAVGTALVD
-384 LIEESSARIASRTG
+384 LIRTSGDRIAERTG
-398 KVLRIA
+398 KILRIEEA
-404 GTANSR
+404 S
-410 GYRFSGMPTLA
+410 
-421 GSPSDPVRGVAA
+421 SDHG
-433 HPSQAGAWAP
+433 
-443 PSNSAEGGMPPGGT
+443 
-457 NRQPSFAAIVRDTA
+457 FAARVRKTA
-471 PRGSIFVDVTN
+471 LRGSIFVDVTD

-508 SVPFV
+508 AVPFV
-513 EYAAMQAAAQE
+513 EYAAMHAAAQE

-530 YETTVGSALPVL
+530 YETTVGSALPAV
-542 ESIAAGTNTSDE
+542 ESIAAGANTGDE
-554 VLSIEAVV
+554 LISIEAVV
-562 SCTLNQI
+562 SCTLNRI
-569 LSSYDRSPASFA
+569 LSEYTLTPCTFA
-581 QIVRKAQEEGLTETD
+581 QIVRKAQAEGLTEPD
-596 PREDLSGREA
+596 PRVDLSGREA

-618 VPLEAEDV
+618 VPLEEEDV
-626 ELTPVVDSALLNLP
+626 EIEPVIGPEYAGLT
-640 LEEFYAELEAS
+640 LEEFYSKLEAD
-651 EPEFKAREAEADA
+651 EPRFAALESAADA
-664 KNCHQRFVASLVKD
+664 AHQRQRFVASLVKD
-678 ATGPHGYRASIR
+678 PAGPHGYKAAIR
-690 VQLVDENHPAYRI
+690 VQNVDASHPAYRI
-703 TGTENA
+703 KGTENA
-709 IIIRSAYHP
+709 IIVRSAYHP

-730 RLAAASVLNDILR
+730 ILAASSVLNDILR

>member
-17 ISRVLDIVSKAA
+17 ISRVLDIVTKAA

-46 LLLGLA
+46 SLLGLA
-52 RTERGSAERQLMLD
+52 RTERGSAERQVMLD
-66 SLHTRHEDII
+66 SLKTRHLDII
-76 RRLFTGAEREEISAK
+76 RRLFTGAEREAVSEK
-91 IQGLFDKL
+91 IETLFGKL
-99 AASPEDEM
+99 AAAPEDEM

-118 IAAKLRC
+118 IAEKLRC

-156 LEPEVEI
+156 LEPEVEV

-169 IASEYDGKVT
+169 IASEYEGKVT

-190 ALFAAALKADRL
+190 ALYAAALKANRL

-222 RTIPSMTYQ
+222 RTIPEMPYQ
-231 SALDMAT
+231 AALDMAT

-250 PAMEAGIAIRILN
+250 PAMEAGIAIHILN

-272 VVSALPEP
+272 VVSAMPEP
-280 EVAEWM
+280 ELGEWM

-294 LTGEALICLVSNGHI
+294 LQVESLICLVSTGRI

-315 ARLEDSLKKAGIK
+315 ARVEDSLKKAGIK
-328 TLACSSDGTNVH
+328 TLACSSDGTNIY
-340 ASVRLAVVREAL
+340 ATVRLAVAREAL
-352 GAIHREFFESAPL
+352 NAIHREFFEMAPRT
-365 STLNLYI
+365 TLNLYI
-372 AGTGAVGSALVQ
+372 AGKGAVGTALVD
-384 LIEESSARIASRTG
+384 LIRNSGERIAERTG
-398 KVLRIA
+398 KVLRIE
-404 GTANSR
+404 
-410 GYRFSGMPTLA
+410 
-421 GSPSDPVRGVAA
+421 AA
-433 HPSQAGAWAP
+433 
-443 PSNSAEGGMPPGGT
+443 SNDH
-457 NRQPSFAAIVRDTA
+457 SFASQVRSIA
-471 PRGSIFVDVTN
+471 PRGSIFVDVTD

-508 SVPFV
+508 AVPFV
-513 EYAAMQAAAQE
+513 EYAAMHAAAQE

-530 YETTVGSALPVL
+530 YETTVGSALPAV
-542 ESIAAGTNTSDE
+542 ESIAAGANTGDE
-554 VLSIEAVV
+554 LISIEAVV
-562 SCTLNQI
+562 SCTLNRI
-569 LSSYDRSPASFA
+569 LSEYTLTPCTFA
-581 QIVRKAQEEGLTETD
+581 QIVRKAQAEGLTESD
-596 PREDLSGREA
+596 PRIDLSGREA

-626 ELTPVVDSALLNLP
+626 EIEPVIGPEYAGLT
-640 LEEFYAELEAS
+640 LEEFYSKLEED
-651 EPEFKAREAEADA
+651 EPKFAALESAADA
-664 KNCHQRFVASLVKD
+664 AHQRQRFVASLTRD
-678 ATGPHGYRASIR
+678 PSGPHGYKAAIR
-690 VQLVDENHPAYRI
+690 VQNVDASHPAYRI
-703 TGTENA
+703 KGTENA
-709 IIIRSAYHP
+709 IIVRSAYHP

-730 RLAAASVLNDILR
+730 ILAASSVLNDILR

>member
-46 LLLGLA
+46 ALLDLA
-52 RTERGSAERQLMLD
+52 RTERGSAERNVLHN
-66 SLHTRHEDII
+66 SLKTRHEDII
-76 RRLFTGAEREEISAK
+76 RRLFTGVERELVSGKVAA
-91 IQGLFDKL
+91 LFEKL
-99 AASPEDEM
+99 AAAPEDEM

-118 IAAKLRC
+118 IAEKLRC

-135 RILVIKDNPTLTYNN
+135 RILVIKGNQTLTYNN

-169 IASEYDGKVT
+169 IASEYEGKVT

-190 ALFAAALKADRL
+190 ALYAAALKASRL

-222 RTIPSMTYQ
+222 RTIPEMTYQ
-231 SALDMAT
+231 AALDMAT

-250 PAMEAGIAIRILN
+250 PAMEAGIAIHILN

-272 VVSALPEP
+272 VVSAMPEP
-280 EVAEWM
+280 EAGEWM

-294 LTGEALICLVSNGHI
+294 LQGESLLCLVSNGRI

-315 ARLEDSLKKAGIK
+315 ARVEDSLKKAGIK
-328 TLACSSDGTNVH
+328 TLGCSSDGTNIYTT
-340 ASVRLAVVREAL
+340 VRLAVAREAL
-352 GAIHREFFESAPL
+352 NAIHREFFEIAPR
-365 STLNLYI
+365 TTMNLYI
-372 AGTGAVGSALVQ
+372 AGRGAVGSALVD
-384 LIEESSARIASRTG
+384 LIRTSGDCIAERTG
-398 KVLRIA
+398 KILRIEEA
-404 GTANSR
+404 S
-410 GYRFSGMPTLA
+410 
-421 GSPSDPVRGVAA
+421 SDHG
-433 HPSQAGAWAP
+433 
-443 PSNSAEGGMPPGGT
+443 
-457 NRQPSFAAIVRDTA
+457 FAARVRKTA
-471 PRGSIFVDVTN
+471 PRGSIFVDATD

-508 SVPFV
+508 AVPFV
-513 EYAAMQAAAQE
+513 EYAAMHAAAQE

-530 YETTVGSALPVL
+530 YETTVGSALPAV
-542 ESIAAGTNTSDE
+542 ESIAAGANTGDE
-554 VLSIEAVV
+554 LISIEAVV
-562 SCTLNQI
+562 SCTLNRI
-569 LSSYDRSPASFA
+569 LSEYTLTPCTFA
-581 QIVRKAQEEGLTETD
+581 QIVRKAQAEGLTEPD
-596 PREDLSGREA
+596 PRVDLSGREA

-618 VPLEAEDV
+618 VPLEEEDV
-626 ELTPVVDSALLNLP
+626 EIEPVIGPEYAGLT
-640 LEEFYAELEAS
+640 LEEFYSKLEAD
-651 EPEFKAREAEADA
+651 EPRFAALESAADA
-664 KNCHQRFVASLVKD
+664 AHQRQRFVASLVKD
-678 ATGPHGYRASIR
+678 PSGPHGYKAAIR
-690 VQLVDENHPAYRI
+690 VQNVDASHPAYRI
-703 TGTENA
+703 KGTENA
-709 IIIRSAYHP
+709 IIVRSAYHP

-730 RLAAASVLNDILR
+730 ILAASSVLNDILR

>member
-46 LLLGLA
+46 ALLDLA
-52 RTERGSAERQLMLD
+52 RTERGSAEREVLLN
-66 SLHTRHEDII
+66 SLKTRHEDII
-76 RRLFTGAEREEISAK
+76 RRLFTGAERELVSGKVAA
-91 IQGLFDKL
+91 LFEKL
-99 AASPEDEM
+99 AAAPEDEM

-118 IAAKLRC
+118 IAEKLRC

-135 RILVIKDNPTLTYNN
+135 RILVIKGNQTLTYNN

-169 IASEYDGKVT
+169 IASEYEGKVT

-190 ALFAAALKADRL
+190 ALYAAALKASRL

-222 RTIPSMTYQ
+222 RTIPEMPYQ
-231 SALDMAT
+231 AALDMAT

-250 PAMEAGIAIRILN
+250 PAMEAGIAIHILN

-272 VVSALPEP
+272 VVSAMPEP
-280 EVAEWM
+280 EAGEWM

-294 LTGEALICLVSNGHI
+294 LQGESLLCLVSNGRI

-315 ARLEDSLKKAGIK
+315 ARVEDSLKKAGIK
-328 TLACSSDGTNVH
+328 TLGCSSDGTNIY
-340 ASVRLAVVREAL
+340 ATVRLAVAREAL
-352 GAIHREFFESAPL
+352 NAIHREFFETAPRT
-365 STLNLYI
+365 TLNLYI
-372 AGTGAVGSALVQ
+372 AGRGAVGTALVD
-384 LIEESSARIASRTG
+384 LIRTSGDRIAERTG
-398 KVLRIA
+398 KILRIEEA
-404 GTANSR
+404 S
-410 GYRFSGMPTLA
+410 
-421 GSPSDPVRGVAA
+421 SDHG
-433 HPSQAGAWAP
+433 
-443 PSNSAEGGMPPGGT
+443 
-457 NRQPSFAAIVRDTA
+457 FAARVRKTA
-471 PRGSIFVDVTN
+471 PRGSIFVDVTD

-508 SVPFV
+508 AVPFV
-513 EYAAMQAAAQE
+513 EYAAMHAAAQE

-530 YETTVGSALPVL
+530 YETTVGSALPAV
-542 ESIAAGTNTSDE
+542 ESIAAGANTGDE
-554 VLSIEAVV
+554 LISIEAVV
-562 SCTLNQI
+562 SCTLNRI
-569 LSSYDRSPASFA
+569 LSEYTLTPCTFA
-581 QIVRKAQEEGLTETD
+581 QIVRKAQAEGLTEPD
-596 PREDLSGREA
+596 PRVDLSGREA

-618 VPLEAEDV
+618 VPLEEEDV
-626 ELTPVVDSALLNLP
+626 EIEPVIGPEYADLT
-640 LEEFYAELEAS
+640 LEEFYSRLES
-651 EPEFKAREAEADA
+651 DEPKFAALESAADA
-664 KNCHQRFVASLVKD
+664 AHQRQRFVASLVKD
-678 ATGPHGYRASIR
+678 PSGPHGYKASIR
-690 VQLVDENHPAYRI
+690 VQNVDASHPAYRI
-703 TGTENA
+703 KGTENA
-709 IIIRSAYHP
+709 IIVRSAYHP

-730 RLAAASVLNDILR
+730 ILAASSVLNDILR

>member
-46 LLLGLA
+46 ALLDLA
-52 RTERGSAERQLMLD
+52 RTERGSAERNVLLN
-66 SLHTRHEDII
+66 SLKTRHEDII
-76 RRLFTGAEREEISAK
+76 RRLFTGAERELVSGKVAA
-91 IQGLFDKL
+91 LFEKL
-99 AASPEDEM
+99 AAAPEDEM

-118 IAAKLRC
+118 IAEKLRC

-135 RILVIKDNPTLTYNN
+135 RILVIKGNQTLTYNN

-169 IASEYDGKVT
+169 IASEYEGKVT

-190 ALFAAALKADRL
+190 ALYAAALKASRL

-222 RTIPSMTYQ
+222 RTIPEMPYQ
-231 SALDMAT
+231 AALDMAT

-250 PAMEAGIAIRILN
+250 PAMEAGIAIHILN

-272 VVSALPEP
+272 VVSAMPEP
-280 EVAEWM
+280 EAGEWM

-294 LTGEALICLVSNGHI
+294 LQGESLLCLVSNGRI

-315 ARLEDSLKKAGIK
+315 ARVEDSLKKAGIK
-328 TLACSSDGTNVH
+328 TLGCSSDGTNIYTT
-340 ASVRLAVVREAL
+340 VRLAVAREAL
-352 GAIHREFFESAPL
+352 NAIHREFFEMAPRT
-365 STLNLYI
+365 TLNLYI
-372 AGTGAVGSALVQ
+372 AGKGAVGTALVD
-384 LIEESSARIASRTG
+384 LIRTSGDRIAERTG
-398 KVLRIA
+398 KSLRIEEA
-404 GTANSR
+404 S
-410 GYRFSGMPTLA
+410 
-421 GSPSDPVRGVAA
+421 SDHG
-433 HPSQAGAWAP
+433 
-443 PSNSAEGGMPPGGT
+443 
-457 NRQPSFAAIVRDTA
+457 FAARVRKTA
-471 PRGSIFVDVTN
+471 PRGSIFVDATD

-508 SVPFV
+508 AVPFV
-513 EYAAMQAAAQE
+513 EYAAMHAAAQE

-530 YETTVGSALPVL
+530 YETTVGSALPAV
-542 ESIAAGTNTSDE
+542 ESIAAGANTGDE
-554 VLSIEAVV
+554 LISIEAVV
-562 SCTLNQI
+562 SCTLNRI
-569 LSSYDRSPASFA
+569 LSEYTLTPCTFA
-581 QIVRKAQEEGLTETD
+581 QIVRKAQAEGLTEPD
-596 PREDLSGREA
+596 PRVDLSGREA

-618 VPLEAEDV
+618 VPLEEEDV
-626 ELTPVVDSALLNLP
+626 EIEPVIGPEYAGLT
-640 LEEFYAELEAS
+640 LEEFYSKLEAD
-651 EPEFKAREAEADA
+651 EPRFAALESAADA
-664 KNCHQRFVASLVKD
+664 AHQRQRFVASLVKD
-678 ATGPHGYRASIR
+678 PSGPHGYKAAIR
-690 VQLVDENHPAYRI
+690 VQNVDASHPAYRI
-703 TGTENA
+703 KGTENA
-709 IIIRSAYHP
+709 IIVRSAYHP

-730 RLAAASVLNDILR
+730 ILAASSVLNDILR

>member
-46 LLLGLA
+46 SLLGLA
-52 RTERGSAERQLMLD
+52 RTERGSAERQVMLD
-66 SLHTRHEDII
+66 SLKTRHLDII
-76 RRLFTGAEREEISAK
+76 RRLFTGAEREAVSEK
-91 IQGLFDKL
+91 TETLFGKL
-99 AASPEDEM
+99 AAAPEDEM

-118 IAAKLRC
+118 IAEKLRC

-169 IASEYDGKVT
+169 IASEYEGKVT

-190 ALFAAALKADRL
+190 ALYAAALKANRL

-222 RTIPSMTYQ
+222 RTIPEMPYQ
-231 SALDMAT
+231 AALDMAT

-250 PAMEAGIAIRILN
+250 PAMEAGIAIHILN

-272 VVSALPEP
+272 VVSAMPEP
-280 EVAEWM
+280 ELGEWI

-294 LTGEALICLVSNGHI
+294 LQGESLICLVSTGRI

-315 ARLEDSLKKAGIK
+315 ARVEDSLKKAGIK
-328 TLACSSDGTNVH
+328 TLACSSDGTNIY
-340 ASVRLAVVREAL
+340 ATVRLAVAREAL
-352 GAIHREFFESAPL
+352 NAIHREFFEMAPRT
-365 STLNLYI
+365 TLNLYI
-372 AGTGAVGSALVQ
+372 AGKGAVGTALVD
-384 LIEESSARIASRTG
+384 LIRNSGERIAERTG
-398 KVLRIA
+398 KVLHIE
-404 GTANSR
+404 
-410 GYRFSGMPTLA
+410 
-421 GSPSDPVRGVAA
+421 AA
-433 HPSQAGAWAP
+433 
-443 PSNSAEGGMPPGGT
+443 SNEH
-457 NRQPSFAAIVRDTA
+457 SFAAQVRTTA
-471 PRGSIFVDVTN
+471 PRGSIFVDVTD

-508 SVPFV
+508 AVPFV
-513 EYAAMQAAAQE
+513 EYAAMHAAAQE

-530 YETTVGSALPVL
+530 YETTVGSALPAV
-542 ESIAAGTNTSDE
+542 ESIAAGANTGDE
-554 VLSIEAVV
+554 LISIEAVV
-562 SCTLNQI
+562 SCTLNRI
-569 LSSYDRSPASFA
+569 LSEYTLTPCTFA
-581 QIVRKAQEEGLTETD
+581 QIVRKAQAEGLTESD
-596 PREDLSGREA
+596 PRIDLSGREA

-626 ELTPVVDSALLNLP
+626 EIEPVIGPEYAGLT
-640 LEEFYAELEAS
+640 LEEFYSKLEAD
-651 EPEFKAREAEADA
+651 EPRFAALESAADA
-664 KNCHQRFVASLVKD
+664 AHQRQRFVASLVKD
-678 ATGPHGYRASIR
+678 PSGPHGYKAAIR
-690 VQLVDENHPAYRI
+690 VQNVDASHPAYRI
-703 TGTENA
+703 KGTENA

-730 RLAAASVLNDILR
+730 RLAASSVLNDILR